1 GEQGVREGGFLS
13 FLTPLHSLL
22 KEVPMDRSLYVA
34 MTGATQM
41 MRAQSEVA
49 HNLANADTVG
59 FKAQLS
65 AFQPLVIQGPGLSTR
80 VNGVAHGL
88 GVDLREGG
96 QIETGRTLGV
106 AVQGADGSEGYTR
119 AGELRL
125 TPDGLL
131 TDARGNLVLGEGGP
145 ISVPQS
151 SQMNIGADGTVSVV
165 PMGQSPETIA
175 AVGRIKLVN
184 PPVDQLALG
193 SDGLMHL
200 ADGTT
205 AQADPAVALKSGV
218 LESSNV
224 DPSQTLVQ
232 MIQLSRQYELQ
243 IRSIKSADENAQ
255 AASRLL
261 QMT

>member
-1 GEQGVREGGFLS
+1 
-13 FLTPLHSLL
+13 
-22 KEVPMDRSLYVA
+22 MDHSLYVA

-59 FKAQLS
+59 FKAQMS
-65 AFQPLVIQGPGLSTR
+65 AFQPLAVQGQGLPTR
-80 VNGVAHGL
+80 VNGVAYGQ
-88 GVDLREGG
+88 GVDMRQGG
-96 QIETGRTLGV
+96 QIDTGRELDVAVQGEGWI
-106 AVQGADGSEGYTR
+106 AVQGADGNEGYTR

-131 TDARGNLVLGEGGP
+131 TDDRGNPVMGDGGP
-145 ISVPQS
+145 ITVPQS
-151 SQMNIGADGTVSVV
+151 TQMTIGADGTLSVV
-165 PMGQSPETIA
+165 PMGQTPETIA

-184 PPVDQLALG
+184 PDMAELAQG
-193 SDGLMHL
+193 TDGLMHL
-200 ADGTT
+200 TGGGTAPT
-205 AQADPAVALKSGV
+205 DPTVTVKSGA

-224 DPSQTLVQ
+224 NPSETLVQ

-255 AASRLL
+255 SASRLL

>member
-1 GEQGVREGGFLS
+1 
-13 FLTPLHSLL
+13 
-22 KEVPMDRSLYVA
+22 

-41 MRAQSEVA
+41 MRGQSEVA

-65 AFQPLVIQGPGLSTR
+65 AFQPLAVQGPGMPTR
-80 VNGVAHGL
+80 INGVAQGL

-96 QIETGRTLGV
+96 QIETGRELDV
-106 AVQGADGSEGYTR
+106 AVQGAGWIAVQGVDGSEGYTR

-131 TDARGNLVLGEGGP
+131 TDARGNLVLGDGGP

-151 SQMNIGADGTVSVV
+151 AQVNIGADGTVSVV
-165 PMGQSPETIA
+165 PMGQGPETIA

-184 PPVDQLALG
+184 PAADQLALG

-200 ADGTT
+200 AGGAT
-205 AQADPAVALKSGV
+205 ADTDPAVTLKSGV

-224 DPSQTLVQ
+224 NPAQTLVQ

-243 IRSIKSADENAQ
+243 IRAVRSADENAQ
-255 AASRLL
+255 SASRLL

>member
-1 GEQGVREGGFLS
+1 
-13 FLTPLHSLL
+13 
-22 KEVPMDRSLYVA
+22 MDRSLYVA

-41 MRAQSEVA
+41 MREQSEVA

-65 AFQPLVIQGPGLSTR
+65 AFKPLPVQGPGMATR
-80 VNGVAHGL
+80 INSVAQSL
-88 GVDLREGG
+88 GVDMRDGG
-96 QIETGRTLGV
+96 QIDTGRELDVAVQGQGWI

-119 AGELRL
+119 AGELRM

-131 TDARGNLVLGEGGP
+131 TDSRGNLVLGDGGP

-151 SQMNIGADGTVSVV
+151 TQMNIGADGTISVV

-184 PPVDQLALG
+184 PPLDQLSLG
-193 SDGLMHL
+193 TDGLMHL
-200 ADGTT
+200 NGGGT
-205 AQADPAVALKSGV
+205 AEADPAVTLKSGV

-224 DPSQTLVQ
+224 NPSQTLVQ

-255 AASRLL
+255 SASRLL

>member
-1 GEQGVREGGFLS
+1 
-13 FLTPLHSLL
+13 
-22 KEVPMDRSLYVA
+22 

-41 MRAQSEVA
+41 MREQSEVA

-65 AFQPLVIQGPGLSTR
+65 AFKPLPVLGPGMPTR
-80 VNGVAHGL
+80 VNSVAQSL
-88 GVDLREGG
+88 GVDMREGG
-96 QIETGRTLGV
+96 QIDTGRELDVAVQGQGWI

-131 TDARGNLVLGEGGP
+131 TDARGNLVLGDGGP

-151 SQMNIGADGTVSVV
+151 TQMNIGADGTLSVV
-165 PMGQSPETIA
+165 PSGQSPETIA

-184 PPVDQLALG
+184 PAVDQLSLG
-193 SDGLMHL
+193 TDGLMHL
-200 ADGTT
+200 NGGGT
-205 AQADPAVALKSGV
+205 AAADPAVTLKSGV

-224 DPSQTLVQ
+224 NPSQTLVQ

-243 IRSIKSADENAQ
+243 IRAIHSADENAQ
-255 AASRLL
+255 SASRLL

>member
-1 GEQGVREGGFLS
+1 
-13 FLTPLHSLL
+13 
-22 KEVPMDRSLYVA
+22 MDRSLYVA

-80 VNGVAHGL
+80 VNGVAQGL
-88 GVDLREGG
+88 GVDMREGG
-96 QIETGRTLGV
+96 QIETGRELDVAVQGAGWI

>member
-1 GEQGVREGGFLS
+1 
-13 FLTPLHSLL
+13 
-22 KEVPMDRSLYVA
+22 MDRSLYVA

-65 AFQPLVIQGPGLSTR
+65 AFEPLPVQGPGLPTR
-80 VNGVAHGL
+80 VNGVAQGL

-96 QIETGRTLGV
+96 QTETGRVLDVAVQGPGWI

-131 TDARGNLVLGEGGP
+131 TDARGNLVLGDGGP

-151 SQMNIGADGTVSVV
+151 AQMSIGADGTVSVV
-165 PMGQSPETIA
+165 PMGQGPQTIA

-184 PPVDQLALG
+184 PPAGQLLLG

-200 ADGTT
+200 GAGTAD
-205 AQADPAVALKSGV
+205 ADPAVTLKSGV

-224 DPSQTLVQ
+224 NPSQTLVQ

-243 IRSIKSADENAQ
+243 IRAIHSADENAQ
-255 AASRLL
+255 SASRLL

>member
-1 GEQGVREGGFLS
+1 
-13 FLTPLHSLL
+13 
-22 KEVPMDRSLYVA
+22 MDRSLYVA

-41 MRAQSEVA
+41 MREQSEVA

-65 AFQPLVIQGPGLSTR
+65 AFQPLAVQGPGMPTR
-80 VNGVAHGL
+80 INGVAQGL
-88 GVDLREGG
+88 GVDMREGG
-96 QIETGRTLGV
+96 QIETGRELDVAVQGPGWI
-106 AVQGADGSEGYTR
+106 AVQGADGSYTR

-131 TDARGNLVLGEGGP
+131 TDARGNLVLGDGGP

-151 SQMNIGADGTVSVV
+151 AQMNIGADGTVSVV
-165 PMGQSPETIA
+165 PMGQGPETIA

-184 PPVDQLALG
+184 PATDQLALG

-200 ADGTT
+200 NGGGTLDT
-205 AQADPAVALKSGV
+205 DPAVTLKSGV

-224 DPSQTLVQ
+224 NPSQTLVQ

-243 IRSIKSADENAQ
+243 IRAIHSADENAQ
-255 AASRLL
+255 SASRLL

>member
-1 GEQGVREGGFLS
+1 
-13 FLTPLHSLL
+13 
-22 KEVPMDRSLYVA
+22 MDKSLYVA

-41 MRAQSEVA
+41 MREQSEVA

-65 AFQPLVIQGPGLSTR
+65 AFQPLTVQGPGMATR

-88 GVDLREGG
+88 GVDMRDGG
-96 QIETGRTLGV
+96 QIETGRELDVAVQGAGWI
-106 AVQGADGSEGYTR
+106 AVQGADGGEGYTR
-119 AGELRL
+119 AGGFRL
-125 TPDGLL
+125 TSEGLL
-131 TDARGNLVLGEGGP
+131 TDSRGNLVLGDGGP

-151 SQMNIGADGTVSVV
+151 SQMNIGSDGTVSVV
-165 PMGQSPETIA
+165 PMGQSPDTIA

-184 PPVDQLALG
+184 PEAGQLSLG

-200 ADGTT
+200 NDGGS
-205 AQADPAVALKSGV
+205 AEADPAVSVKSGV

-224 DPSQTLVQ
+224 NPSQTLVQ

-243 IRSIKSADENAQ
+243 IRSIHSADENAQ
-255 AASRLL
+255 SASRLL

>member
-1 GEQGVREGGFLS
+1 
-13 FLTPLHSLL
+13 
-22 KEVPMDRSLYVA
+22 MDRSLYVA
-34 MTGATQM
+34 MTGAIQM
-41 MRAQSEVA
+41 MREQSEVA

-65 AFQPLVIQGPGLSTR
+65 AFKPLPVQGPGMATR
-80 VNGVAHGL
+80 INSVAQSL
-88 GVDLREGG
+88 GVDMRDGG
-96 QIETGRTLGV
+96 QIDTGRELDVAVQGQGWI

-119 AGELRL
+119 AGELRM

-131 TDARGNLVLGEGGP
+131 TDSRGNLVLGDGGP

-151 SQMNIGADGTVSVV
+151 TQMNIGADGTISVV

-184 PPVDQLALG
+184 PPLDQLSLG
-193 SDGLMHL
+193 TDGLMHL
-200 ADGTT
+200 NGGGT
-205 AQADPAVALKSGV
+205 AEADPAVTLKSGV

-224 DPSQTLVQ
+224 NPSQTLVQ

-243 IRSIKSADENAQ
+243 IRAIHSADENAQ
-255 AASRLL
+255 SASRLL
-261 QMT
+261 QMS

>member
-1 GEQGVREGGFLS
+1 
-13 FLTPLHSLL
+13 
-22 KEVPMDRSLYVA
+22 MDRSLYVA

-41 MRAQSEVA
+41 MREQSEVA

-65 AFQPLVIQGPGLSTR
+65 AFQPLAVQGPGMPTR
-80 VNGVAHGL
+80 INGVAQGL
-88 GVDLREGG
+88 GVDMREGG
-96 QIETGRTLGV
+96 QIETGRQLDVAVQGSGWI

-131 TDARGNLVLGEGGP
+131 TDARGNLVLGDGGP

-151 SQMNIGADGTVSVV
+151 AQMNIGADGTVSVV
-165 PMGQSPETIA
+165 PMGQGPETIA

-184 PPVDQLALG
+184 PAADQLALG

-200 ADGTT
+200 SGGGTADT
-205 AQADPAVALKSGV
+205 DPAATLKSGV

-224 DPSQTLVQ
+224 NPSQTLVQ

-243 IRSIKSADENAQ
+243 IRAIRSADENAQ
-255 AASRLL
+255 SASRLL

>member
-1 GEQGVREGGFLS
+1 
-13 FLTPLHSLL
+13 
-22 KEVPMDRSLYVA
+22 MDRSLYVA

-88 GVDLREGG
+88 VVDLREGG
-96 QIETGRTLGV
+96 QIETGRTLDVAVQGTGWI

>member
-1 GEQGVREGGFLS
+1 
-13 FLTPLHSLL
+13 
-22 KEVPMDRSLYVA
+22 MDRSLYVA

-41 MRAQSEVA
+41 MREQSEVA

-65 AFQPLVIQGPGLSTR
+65 AFQPLVVQGPGMPTR
-80 VNGVAHGL
+80 INGVAHGL
-88 GVDLREGG
+88 GVDMREGG
-96 QIETGRTLGV
+96 QTDTGRELDVAVQGQGWI

-131 TDARGNLVLGEGGP
+131 TDSRGNLVLGDGGP
-145 ISVPQS
+145 ISIPQS
-151 SQMNIGADGTVSVV
+151 TQMNIGADGTVSVV

-184 PPVDQLALG
+184 PGADRLALG

-200 ADGTT
+200 SDGGTAD
-205 AQADPAVALKSGV
+205 ADPAVTLKSGV

-224 DPSQTLVQ
+224 NPSQTLVQ

-243 IRSIKSADENAQ
+243 IRSIHSADENAQ
-255 AASRLL
+255 SASRLL